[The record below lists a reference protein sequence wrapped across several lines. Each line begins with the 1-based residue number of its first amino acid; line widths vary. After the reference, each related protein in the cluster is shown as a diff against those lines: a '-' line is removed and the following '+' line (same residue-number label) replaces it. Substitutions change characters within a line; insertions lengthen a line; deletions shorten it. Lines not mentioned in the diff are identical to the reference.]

1 MVTFSVSSD
10 KKTLILTEASLNSE
24 KSAAYNY
31 FKKKSKDGDFNIL
44 VSRGIWDGMDHFM
57 SKKGELPIGLWKEL
71 KNFEKA
77 KGIEVQ
83 IDGISDVFSQSNGIT
98 LEKTSFEEFVIKLFK
113 GILTD
118 KGEPFYPRDYQ
129 VEGSFRAIKYKFCCQ
144 ELATSAGKTS
154 IFYTYNSY
162 LKYQGIIDKNN
173 KSLLIVPNVSLVNQT
188 ADAFNQYSNGT
199 VKWNIHKIGG
209 NDNDFDLEKFKEC
222 DLLITTY
229 QSLINLIPKC
239 LDKKLE
245 TAIKKKRK
253 KDEDEKRKEEIN
265 RIKKKI
271 LEAKMNNISS
281 YFKVVCVDEA
291 HKSRGDSITDILESC
306 SNWEYKLGLS
316 GTLKLNEE
324 YSDFFKMQQ
333 NIGPLVMMLNAKFL
347 IDNDYSPTVKIKQ
360 VYLEYSG
367 DHPAVKQ
374 YLDIQKNPELRE
386 KIKAQFK
393 DPKDFGRNMLEIEK
407 GIIFDSRERMDFLN
421 GLIKRFSKN
430 TLILFSDVKNE
441 YGLNLSKR
449 LKEWNPNT
457 FYIDGSVETQDRQ
470 RYKEEME
477 REEGV
482 IIVASYGTFATGI
495 DLKNVHHIVFAES
508 TKAEITI
515 RQAIGRGMRY
525 LKGKNEVIIW
535 DVIDNLSGYSMKHSE
550 ARAKIYKEQNFE
562 ILTPKSHSLK
572 IEY

>member
-1 MVTFSVSSD
+1 MISFELSEN
-10 KKTLILTEASLNSE
+10 KKSLILTGSSLNSE
-24 KSAAYNY
+24 KSAVYNY

-44 VSRGIWDGMDHFM
+44 VNRGIWDGMDHFM
-57 SKKGELPIGLWKEL
+57 SKTGELPIGLWKEL
-71 KNFEKA
+71 KNFEK
-77 KGIEVQ
+77 KTGIDVEISGLEEALSQV
-83 IDGISDVFSQSNGIT
+83 DGIDLNKESFDLFVSN
-98 LEKTSFEEFVIKLFK
+98 LFK

-129 VEGSFRAIKYKFCCQ
+129 LEGAFRAIKYKFCCQ

-162 LKYQGIIDKNN
+162 LKYHGIINKDN

-188 ADAFNQYSNGT
+188 AEAFDQYSNGL
-199 VKWNIHKIGG
+199 VKWKIHRIGG
-209 NDNDFDLEKFKEC
+209 NDNEFDLEKFKEC

-239 LDKKLE
+239 LDKRLE
-245 TAIKKKRK
+245 STIKKKWK
-253 KDEDEKRKEEIN
+253 KGEDEKRKEEIN

-271 LEAKMNNISS
+271 LESKLNNISS

-306 SNWEYKLGLS
+306 KNWEYKLGLS

-324 YSDFFKMQQ
+324 YSDFFKMQK
-333 NIGPLVMMLNAKFL
+333 NVGPLVMMLNAKFL
-347 IDNDYSPTVKIKQ
+347 IDKDYSPNVKIKQ
-360 VYLEYSG
+360 VYLEYSRE
-367 DHPAVKQ
+367 HPTVVQ
-374 YLDIQKNPELRE
+374 YLNIQEDSTLKE

-393 DPKDFGRNMLEIEK
+393 DPKDFGRSMLDIEK
-407 GIIFDSRERMDFLN
+407 GIIFDSKERMDFLN
-421 GLIKRFSKN
+421 GLIKKFDKN

-449 LKEWNPNT
+449 LREWNNNT
-457 FYIDGSVETQDRQ
+457 FYIDGSVETQDRE
-470 RYKEEME
+470 RFKDAME
-477 REEGV
+477 KEEGV

-495 DLKNVHHIVFAES
+495 DLKNVHHILFAES

-525 LKGKNEVIIW
+525 LKGKNEVVIW
-535 DVIDNLSGYSMKHSE
+535 DIIDDLSGYSIKHSE
-550 ARAKIYKEQNFE
+550 ARNKIYKEQKFD
-562 ILTPKSHSLK
+562 ILSPKK
-572 IEY
+572 IKLG